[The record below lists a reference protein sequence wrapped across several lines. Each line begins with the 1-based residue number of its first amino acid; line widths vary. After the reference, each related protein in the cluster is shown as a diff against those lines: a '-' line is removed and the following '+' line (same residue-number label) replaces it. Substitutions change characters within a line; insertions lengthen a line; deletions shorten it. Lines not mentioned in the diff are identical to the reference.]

1 MKRPLKKTN
10 KQTAYRKQ
18 AIDHVSQCQLVLCV
32 IVFFVDHAF
41 LQPPSVSISIIF
53 NIFTYSPPDCV
64 SHKAVPEINYNT
76 ESHGKLA
83 EKIVITIMEITYH
96 LNLSKLNQTEL
107 FFD

>member
-1 MKRPLKKTN
+1 M
-10 KQTAYRKQ
+10 
-18 AIDHVSQCQLVLCV
+18 
-32 IVFFVDHAF
+32 
-41 LQPPSVSISIIF
+41 
-53 NIFTYSPPDCV
+53 
-64 SHKAVPEINYNT
+64 PEINYNT